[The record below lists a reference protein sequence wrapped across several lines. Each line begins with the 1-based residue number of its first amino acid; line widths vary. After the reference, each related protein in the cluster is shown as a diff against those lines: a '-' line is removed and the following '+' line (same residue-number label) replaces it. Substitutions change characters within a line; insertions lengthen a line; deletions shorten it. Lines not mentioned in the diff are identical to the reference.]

1 VLRREPLSL
10 DAPASVSAGGR
21 KNSHKLRRRLNAAET
36 SALKMALMVV
46 EAVLLR
52 FIVAGIVI
60 ADLRFFLWI
69 GIVGLITYAIAGL
82 VMARSST

>member
-1 VLRREPLSL
+1 
-10 DAPASVSAGGR
+10 
-21 KNSHKLRRRLNAAET
+21 
-36 SALKMALMVV
+36 MALMVV